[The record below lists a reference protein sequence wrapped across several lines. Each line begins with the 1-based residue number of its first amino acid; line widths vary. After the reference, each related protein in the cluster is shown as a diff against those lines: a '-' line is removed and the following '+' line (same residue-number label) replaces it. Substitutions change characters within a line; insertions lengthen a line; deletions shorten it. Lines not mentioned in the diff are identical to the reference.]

1 MLSELSYKIKE
12 AFSFEG
18 INKPIF
24 VCSALVLVLGM
35 FSFFSASM
43 GFLNKVENEQFFT
56 NFIQTQMI
64 AYAIGIFAILTAYFL
79 NVKIFARLSIYLY
92 VFSIFLCMLIFIP
105 GLELVH
111 GGGSR
116 WINLFG
122 FSLQPADILKFSSII
137 IFSTYFSKYKKYL
150 LTIKYGALYPIL
162 ILIPIILVFFLQKDL
177 GSLAIIF
184 FIVGA
189 MYILNKTKLSYL
201 IIAILGGIIIIGVYS
216 FMNSYVMDRIKGMQN
231 ESYQTKQSLIALGSG
246 NILGRGYGQSVQKFS
261 YLPEPAGDSIYAV
274 VGEEFGFVGTV
285 FVAVLFFVIILTSIL
300 IANKTSNTFNRNI
313 IYGIALLFFA
323 QFVMNT
329 GSMTKIIPLSGD
341 TLPFFSKGGTA
352 IIMNMFELGVLLK
365 LTRRDI
371 IKEQ

>member
-1 MLSELSYKIKE
+1 
-12 AFSFEG
+12 
-18 INKPIF
+18 
-24 VCSALVLVLGM
+24 
-35 FSFFSASM
+35 
-43 GFLNKVENEQFFT
+43 
-56 NFIQTQMI
+56 
-64 AYAIGIFAILTAYFL
+64 
-79 NVKIFARLSIYLY
+79 
-92 VFSIFLCMLIFIP
+92 
-105 GLELVH
+105 
-111 GGGSR
+111 
-116 WINLFG
+116 
-122 FSLQPADILKFSSII
+122 
-137 IFSTYFSKYKKYL
+137 
-150 LTIKYGALYPIL
+150 
-162 ILIPIILVFFLQKDL
+162 
-177 GSLAIIF
+177 
-184 FIVGA
+184 
-189 MYILNKTKLSYL
+189 
-201 IIAILGGIIIIGVYS
+201 
-216 FMNSYVMDRIKGMQN
+216 MDRIKGMQN